1 MWTLTS
7 LRVARACRKLGRVAP
22 GGKRRPDTTEGG
34 MPRHPTLCGAGT
46 GYSLPIDLSIESRTP
61 STCASTLSGAIFLTK
76 SAAASSTLS
85 LTPSA

>member
-1 MWTLTS
+1 
-7 LRVARACRKLGRVAP
+7 
-22 GGKRRPDTTEGG
+22 